1 MVGPL
6 IPVIYSLL
14 ASLGHFFSERIN
26 SIFLKHKARLV
37 SFSGGISTTYIFLQ
51 LLPDIYHYI
60 FRSETLINRSLI
72 VFVLVGF
79 VSFHLFEKY
88 IYRHATKKKLATE
101 LSNLHSVSFFIYH
114 FLLGALI
121 LVITTENFL
130 SGSLFFGVV
139 FLHTLLSTASMDQ
152 IHKEFIKNQAFKM
165 LLSASTLFGAAV
177 ALLVPVQAVVF
188 YSALAFAAGII
199 LHIVIR
205 ESLPTGGRGKP
216 TYFVIGAALYAAV
229 IISTWAL

>member
-1 MVGPL
+1 MVSPL

-14 ASLGHFFSERIN
+14 ASLGHFFSEQIN
-26 SIFLKHKARLV
+26 SLFLKHKATLL
-37 SFSGGISTTYIFLQ
+37 SFSAGISTTYIFLQ

-60 FRSETLINRSLI
+60 FKSETLTNRSLI
-72 VFVLVGF
+72 VFVLIGF
-79 VSFHLFEKY
+79 MSFHLFEKY
-88 IYRHATKKKLATE
+88 IYRHATKKKLAVE
-101 LSNLHSVSFFIYH
+101 LSNLHTVSFFIYH

-121 LVITTENFL
+121 LIITTENFL

-152 IHKEFIKNQAFKM
+152 IHKESIKNLPFKM
-165 LLSASTLFGAAV
+165 LLSASTFLGAAAV
-177 ALLVPVQAVVF
+177 FLVPIQAVVF

-199 LHIVIR
+199 LHVVIR

-216 TYFVIGAALYAAV
+216 VYFIAGAVIYAAI
-229 IISTWAL
+229 IISTWTL